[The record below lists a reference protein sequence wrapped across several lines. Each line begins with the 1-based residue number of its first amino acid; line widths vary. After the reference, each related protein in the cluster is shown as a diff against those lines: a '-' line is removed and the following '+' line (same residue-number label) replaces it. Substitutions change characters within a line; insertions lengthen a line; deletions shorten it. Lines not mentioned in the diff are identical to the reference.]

1 MVFLF
6 SIIFIL
12 PIDIPPTLAT
22 MTHMKNT
29 TTTVEAVDPMSFSFR
44 LEQSVLQLT
53 RETEAGLEDWSPLI
67 EKMQAVLVELKRVG
81 LENR

>member
-22 MTHMKNT
+22 MTHMKNP

>member
-1 MVFLF
+1 
-6 SIIFIL
+6 
-12 PIDIPPTLAT
+12 
-22 MTHMKNT
+22 MKNT
-29 TTTVEAVDPMSFSFR
+29 TTTVESDTKPTTTEAVDPMSFSFR

-81 LENR
+81 LEDR

>member
-1 MVFLF
+1 
-6 SIIFIL
+6 
-12 PIDIPPTLAT
+12 
-22 MTHMKNT
+22 MKNP
-29 TTTVEAVDPMSFSFR
+29 TTVESDTKPTTTESVDPMSFSFR

-67 EKMQAVLVELKRVG
+67 EKMEAVLVELKRVG

>member
-1 MVFLF
+1 MY
-6 SIIFIL
+6 L
-12 PIDIPPTLAT
+12 PIDFPGKLAT
-22 MTHMKNT
+22 ISHMKNP
-29 TTTVEAVDPMSFSFR
+29 TTTVESDTKPTTEAVDPMSFSFR